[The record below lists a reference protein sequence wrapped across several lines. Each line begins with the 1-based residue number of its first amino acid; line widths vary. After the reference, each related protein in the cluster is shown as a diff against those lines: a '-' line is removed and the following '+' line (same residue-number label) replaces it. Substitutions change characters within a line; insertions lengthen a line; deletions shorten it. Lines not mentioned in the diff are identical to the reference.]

1 MLGSKFAAV
10 AVEEPTSSI
19 GSVKGSKSTP
29 FAESSTDSAASKPK
43 ASAVAWVATTEPQ
56 VSFEGSDSAFAR
68 TRWVVSSLIRTASAA
83 YCLEMVL
90 FAAATIVNWWG
101 VEDLPRSSFEDA
113 AAAVRVAAIHRNL
126 PAATAIARLAGPENS
141 ESASAPS

>member
-1 MLGSKFAAV
+1 MLGSKFAAA

-29 FAESSTDSAASKPK
+29 FAESSTDSAASRSE
-43 ASAVAWVATTEPQ
+43 ASAVAWAATTEPQ

-68 TRWVVSSLIRTASAA
+68 TRWVVSNLIRTASAA

-90 FAAATIVNWWG
+90 FAAAATIVHW
-101 VEDLPRSSFEDA
+101 
-113 AAAVRVAAIHRNL
+113 
-126 PAATAIARLAGPENS
+126 
-141 ESASAPS
+141 